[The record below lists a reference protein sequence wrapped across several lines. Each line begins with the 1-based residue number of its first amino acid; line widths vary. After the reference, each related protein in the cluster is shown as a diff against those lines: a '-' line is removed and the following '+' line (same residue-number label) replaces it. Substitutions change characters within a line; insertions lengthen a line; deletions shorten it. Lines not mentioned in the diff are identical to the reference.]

1 MCLRLNVKTFYYCVH
16 MGLLKFCEN
25 VEQSDLRFDP
35 TFANNYIV
43 MIRLTVT
50 RLSVYP

>member
-1 MCLRLNVKTFYYCVH
+1 

-25 VEQSDLRFDP
+25 AEQSDLRFDA

-43 MIRLTVT
+43 MIRVTVT

>member
-1 MCLRLNVKTFYYCVH
+1 MRLNVKT
-16 MGLLKFCEN
+16 LLLLCAHGFVEVCEN
-25 VEQSDLRFDP
+25 VEQSDLRFDA

>member
-1 MCLRLNVKTFYYCVH
+1 

-25 VEQSDLRFDP
+25 VEQSYLRFDA

-50 RLSVYP
+50 RLSVDP